1 MATNV
6 ESLLVRK
13 LRIRFIDARTIA
25 TEAKL
30 NLGLSGY
37 ISNEQDVQRVFDES
51 IKIFHESC
59 TKNDQHVMHALK
71 NSLDN
76 IKFKTSSSSDDSTGR
91 RSSNPTTT
99 TRRSRS
105 SSIASASSS
114 SGTVS
119 SNEGDIHK
127 TSPTCDDDDITYSTT
142 TDDTSSLSSTK
153 RSSSN
158 GSNNNGINMRGMLT
172 KRFSFGSKNK
182 KNKKRS
188 SSKLCRRKARRNTSA
203 SEPIHQSKGTVAPAA
218 A

>member
-76 IKFKTSSSSDDSTGR
+76 IKFKSSDDSTGR
-91 RSSNPTTT
+91 SNPTTA
-99 TRRSRS
+99 RRSRS

-114 SGTVS
+114 SGTGS
-119 SNEGDIHK
+119 SNEGDFHK
-127 TSPTCDDDDITYSTT
+127 MSPICDDDITDST

-158 GSNNNGINMRGMLT
+158 GGNNGINMRGMLT
-172 KRFSFGSKNK
+172 KRFSFGSKTNNK
-182 KNKKRS
+182 KKS
-188 SSKLCRRKARRNTSA
+188 ASKLRRKARRNTSP
-203 SEPIHQSKGTVAPAA
+203 SDEPIQQLKGTVAPAA